1 MNTYIHLKQ
10 PTEAETSASLHL
22 LALIVSFFFWS
33 VGQGL
38 AGLYSFWIVAKTLLF
53 AQLGPDTLGIEQ
65 GNKLVVETANMYRS
79 EGW

>member
-10 PTEAETSASLHL
+10 PTEAETSVSLHL
-22 LALIVSFFFWS
+22 LALTFSFFWS
-33 VGQGL
+33 VGPGL

-65 GNKLVVETANMYRS
+65 GNKTR
-79 EGW
+79 GWDSKHV